1 MDQNK
6 PKKYKL
12 NCPESKYGF
21 GLISE
26 KYEYEAGEEVL
37 VIYNCVATDTSYSF
51 KVDAD
56 DVKYEYGSDIRIKF
70 IMPEHDVSIECSS
83 RNVMMHRPE
92 QAPNIGVMK
101 APVINSFMGINEMNN
116 AMKKAAVQVKATD
129 KFCRSCGTKF
139 SGNEKFCRDCG
150 TPRMIKSEDN
160 SQKTDENS
168 N

>member
-26 KYEYEAGEEVL
+26 
-37 VIYNCVATDTSYSF
+37 N
-51 KVDAD
+51 
-56 DVKYEYGSDIRIKF
+56 
-70 IMPEHDVSIECSS
+70 
-83 RNVMMHRPE
+83 
-92 QAPNIGVMK
+92 
-101 APVINSFMGINEMNN
+101 
-116 AMKKAAVQVKATD
+116 
-129 KFCRSCGTKF
+129 
-139 SGNEKFCRDCG
+139 
-150 TPRMIKSEDN
+150 EDN